1 MTSTADV
8 RQALADAGSVC
19 GRTVNPYFTGTV
31 VAGSGYVL
39 RREFDPRMVFG
50 QTKVPYPF
58 LVRFFFNGSAET
70 SAQQEIDTLCD
81 IAGYGSFLAA
91 VQDEANWPDD
101 LVDYAQVVNVG
112 DIGETSIG
120 GADYLTVDFDIE
132 VVW

>member
-19 GRTVNPYFTGTV
+19 GRTVEPYFKGTV
-31 VAGSGYVL
+31 VAGCGYVL

-50 QTKVPYPF
+50 QTKVVYPY
-58 LVRFFFNGSAET
+58 LVRFFFNGSAEA

-101 LVDYAQVVNVG
+101 LVDYAQVTLVG